1 MAMKAFI
8 VIWIGQIVS
17 LLGSAMTGFAVTI
30 WVFEGT
36 EKATALALT
45 GFFFVTPMLILS
57 PIAGAMVDRYDR
69 RWMMILSDL
78 ASGVTTIAVLLLY
91 VSGQLEVWH
100 LFVTNAVSGAFQT
113 FQWPAYSA
121 AITLMLP
128 KEQYARASAMLE
140 LAGSGSQIFAP
151 MLAGALLAPL
161 GLVGILIIDIVTFVV
176 AIGTL
181 LIIHIPEL
189 ERRTEGPGASSNL
202 LQESVYGFDY
212 IIRRPSLLGLQLVFL
227 VGNFSFTLALS
238 VFSALILAR
247 TANDQLVLG
256 SVLSAG
262 AIGSVAGGLTMTAW
276 GGPKRRVHGVLVGWM
291 VHGVLGAVLLGLGR
305 GLPVWIVG
313 AFAGHLVG
321 PMVNGCNQAIWQ
333 AKVAPGVQG
342 KVFSIRRLIAWFVTP
357 ISALLAGPLSDLQLE
372 PAMAPGGR
380 LADLFGW
387 LVGTGPGAGMALL
400 FVGAGIMTAMAGA
413 AGYLFPA
420 VREVEDRL
428 PDHDAVD
435 GLATEDEPGESVFA
449 HWSWKQKTVTAAG
462 GLILVALITGLGWLQ
477 VVVLTGR

>member
-1 MAMKAFI
+1 
-8 VIWIGQIVS
+8 
-17 LLGSAMTGFAVTI
+17 
-30 WVFEGT
+30 
-36 EKATALALT
+36 
-45 GFFFVTPMLILS
+45 
-57 PIAGAMVDRYDR
+57 
-69 RWMMILSDL
+69 
-78 ASGVTTIAVLLLY
+78 
-91 VSGQLEVWH
+91 
-100 LFVTNAVSGAFQT
+100 
-113 FQWPAYSA
+113 
-121 AITLMLP
+121 
-128 KEQYARASAMLE
+128 MLE

-151 MLAGALLAPL
+151 MLAGALLVPL
-161 GLVGILIIDIVTFVV
+161 GLEGILVIDIVTFVI

-189 ERRTEGPGASSNL
+189 KRTTTRANADGNL
-202 LQESVYGFDY
+202 FQESIYGFDY

-227 VGNFSFTLALS
+227 VGNFFFSLALA
-238 VFSALILAR
+238 VFAAMILAR
-247 TANDQLVLG
+247 TANDQLALG

-262 AIGSVAGGLTMTAW
+262 AIGGVTGGLAMTAW

-291 VHGVLGAVLLGLGR
+291 IHGFLGAVLLGLGR
-305 GLPVWIVG
+305 GLPLWIAG

-400 FVGAGIMTAMAGA
+400 FVGAGIMTALAGV
-413 AGYLFPA
+413 AGYLFPV

-435 GLATEDEPGESVFA
+435 GMVTEDESPGSAFA
-449 HWSWKQKTVTAAG
+449 HWSWKQKTMTAAG

-477 VVVLTGR
+477 VVVLTGQ